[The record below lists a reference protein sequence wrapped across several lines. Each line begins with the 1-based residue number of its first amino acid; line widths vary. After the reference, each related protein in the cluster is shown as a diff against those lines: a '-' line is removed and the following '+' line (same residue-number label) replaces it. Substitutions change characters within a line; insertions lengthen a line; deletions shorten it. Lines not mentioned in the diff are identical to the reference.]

1 MSSLSGAP
9 TDGRRLR
16 FFVWCFLVLL
26 VLALGWSTVYR
37 AAWDDVTH
45 TDYTVYRAAGQA
57 VLEGGNIYT
66 VQNEHGWN
74 YVYPPPFALL
84 LVPLARLSL
93 AVGSGLWYLLEIVA
107 IGLSSLMAVSLLG
120 KVVREEHK
128 TALYALPL
136 LYLSTLLVSGIQ
148 RCQASEFVVFLV
160 VATAYFHL
168 RRRPLLAGMSLA
180 AAAVIKVFPL
190 ALLAY
195 FIVRRQWRVVFACVA
210 GLILMLFVL
219 PSLFWG
225 WHQNLIYLNDWLA
238 TVARPAL
245 MSNAERASATPLYAQ
260 LMNTYKSR
268 NQSLEALF
276 LSAHVAPAVIKYMVA
291 AVGLVMLGVM
301 AAAARRV
308 RTRRDELALLS
319 AFVIWQ
325 LLIPPISETHYFGML
340 ILPLTVIMGQL
351 FYGEPDARVRR
362 QGLYGLAAMMIAAM
376 IMIGWTATE
385 LVRPV
390 CLACLVLWAWLLYGL
405 PAQPAD
411 RVPAKN
417 SWLPM

>member
-1 MSSLSGAP
+1 MVSMTSLSGAP
-9 TDGRRLR
+9 AQGRRLQV
-16 FFVWCFLVLL
+16 FLWGFLVLL
-26 VLALGWSTVYR
+26 VLVLGWSTVYR
-37 AAWDDVTH
+37 VAWDDVTH

-57 VLEGGNIYT
+57 VLDGGNIYT

-93 AVGSGLWYLLEIVA
+93 AVGSGLWYVLEIVA
-107 IGLSSLMAVSLLG
+107 IGLSSLMSVSLLG
-120 KVVREEHK
+120 KAVREVHK
-128 TALYALPL
+128 PALYALPL

-148 RCQASEFVVFLV
+148 RCQASEFIVFLV
-160 VATAYFHL
+160 VACAFFHV
-168 RRRPLLAGMSLA
+168 RGRPLLAGMSLA

-195 FIVRRQWRVVFACVA
+195 FVIRRQWRVVFASVA
-210 GLILMLFVL
+210 GLLLMLFVL

-225 WHQNLIYLNDWLA
+225 WHQNTLYLNDWLD

-276 LSAHVAPAVIKYMVA
+276 LSVHVAPALIKYGVA

-301 AAAARRV
+301 VAAARRV
-308 RTRRDELALLS
+308 RSRYDELALLS

-340 ILPLTVIMGQL
+340 ILPLTVIMGRL
-351 FYGEPDARVRR
+351 FYGEPDARRR
-362 QGLYGLAAMMIAAM
+362 RRGLYALGGMMLVAMV
-376 IMIGWTATE
+376 MIGWTATE
-385 LVRPV
+385 LVRPLCLV
-390 CLACLVLWAWLLYGL
+390 CLLMWVWLLRGFWQP
-405 PAQPAD
+405 PALRPAT
-411 RVPAKN
+411 PG
-417 SWLPM
+417 